1 MSTIIENKTWTIP
14 EVLALPDDG
23 CERWLIRGE
32 LRQHEEPAMTR
43 RNRWHSQVL
52 VAIATALKNWRDGLP
67 QPRGQVLGGE
77 AGCILQRDPETM
89 VGIDVAYF
97 GPDVTEADMGDT
109 TLMDGA
115 PLLAVEILSPSDT
128 QRDIDE
134 KVDAYLEA
142 GVQLIWIVDPHLQ
155 TVLTI
160 RPDAPP
166 RLYNNI
172 ETIADERCL
181 PGFDCPVSHFF
192 E

>member
-1 MSTIIENKTWTIP
+1 MSTTIEHKIWTIADL
-14 EVLALPDDG
+14 LALPDDG
-23 CERWLIRGE
+23 CVRWLIRGE

-52 VAIATALKNWRDGLP
+52 VAIATALKNWRDQLP

-77 AGCILQRDPETM
+77 AGCILQHDPETM

-97 GPDVTEADMGDT
+97 GPEVAEADMGDT

-128 QRDIDE
+128 QRDINE

-142 GVQLIWIVDPHLQ
+142 GVKLIWIVDPHLQ

-160 RPDAPP
+160 RPEAPP
-166 RLYNNI
+166 RLYNNT
-172 ETIADERCL
+172 EVIAHEPCL
-181 PGFDCPVSHFF
+181 PGFHCPVSHFF